1 MLWHNDELMQPYL
14 NQNSDITIMI
24 SMSKDG
30 ELLSNT
36 LKHLG
41 FKSIRGSSS
50 KRGKEALWEMT
61 ECVKD
66 GGDICY
72 ATDGPRGPRHKV
84 KAGAI
89 ISASEAR
96 APIIVTACVSTKSFI
111 FKRSWDR
118 GIFPLPFSKVAILYS
133 EPIEIPENLTKAD
146 LDQQIKRVEN
156 IFLRLTENA
165 DHYFNLEFIGFK
177 PVEKLFFKYQ
187 KLRKIIFYA
196 PSLIYGAVIYM
207 RNKLFDFSILKT
219 IKVDSHVLSIGNITL
234 GGTGKTPATCFFA
247 KEIFKNK
254 GEKHLIAV
262 VTGNYSDE
270 SKMLAAL
277 GLNVVAHKKKYKGVL
292 EAYEKFKP
300 DTIIVDDGFQHRYFH
315 RDEDVVL
322 INGAEAFKTN
332 KLFPSGTLREPISSL
347 KRATKILITHAD
359 EIEFKNISIKAEPY
373 DVFAI
378 AQDIRKINKNC
389 EIFESTVEASST
401 VSVFDK
407 RVLLISAI
415 ASPVSFA
422 NQVRKLGA
430 IVVKQLVFPD
440 HYNYTDKDYNYIQSI
455 KNEYDLVLTTQK
467 DASKLDLSK
476 LAFQVIKIILKVSK
490 LEEL

>member
-1 MLWHNDELMQPYL
+1 M
-14 NQNSDITIMI
+14 
-24 SMSKDG
+24 
-30 ELLSNT
+30 
-36 LKHLG
+36 
-41 FKSIRGSSS
+41 
-50 KRGKEALWEMT
+50 
-61 ECVKD
+61 
-66 GGDICY
+66 
-72 ATDGPRGPRHKV
+72 
-84 KAGAI
+84 
-89 ISASEAR
+89 
-96 APIIVTACVSTKSFI
+96 
-111 FKRSWDR
+111 
-118 GIFPLPFSKVAILYS
+118 
-133 EPIEIPENLTKAD
+133 
-146 LDQQIKRVEN
+146 
-156 IFLRLTENA
+156 
-165 DHYFNLEFIGFK
+165 
-177 PVEKLFFKYQ
+177 
-187 KLRKIIFYA
+187 
-196 PSLIYGAVIYM
+196 
-207 RNKLFDFSILKT
+207 
-219 IKVDSHVLSIGNITL
+219 
-234 GGTGKTPATCFFA
+234 
-247 KEIFKNK
+247 
-254 GEKHLIAV
+254 
-262 VTGNYSDE
+262 
-270 SKMLAAL
+270 
-277 GLNVVAHKKKYKGVL
+277 
-292 EAYEKFKP
+292 
-300 DTIIVDDGFQHRYFH
+300 
-315 RDEDVVL
+315 
-322 INGAEAFKTN
+322 
-332 KLFPSGTLREPISSL
+332 